1 MMKESKINNNTNTYA
16 YMKAAVNVI
25 FIQKHANKGIK
36 LFGERYIAEMI
47 KGYKKTVEG
56 EIPVNWVVIPLNP
69 DELTDIDERQSLEA
83 VNLIK

>member
-1 MMKESKINNNTNTYA
+1 MQA
-16 YMKAAVNVI
+16 YLNLVFARI
-25 FIQKHANKGIK
+25 HANKVIK

-47 KGYKKTVEG
+47 KGYKKVVEG

-69 DELTDIDERQSLEA
+69 DELTDVDERQSLEA